1 MLSIWNVLTNIL
13 NGEIVNLYKKKKT
26 NKKPCPQRERK
37 KGTFFMN
44 RSKGWWK
51 NKIFL
56 SCLVTLFLRFRG
68 GGGLGEVV
76 LLVSACTIH
85 TYFCRS
91 CVWLFMTI
99 GWQPLLVP
107 GFISFPCSLRCS
119 NLFCGTSPGHYCGY
133 FCD

>member
-13 NGEIVNLYKKKKT
+13 NGEIVNLYKNTKR
-26 NKKPCPQRERK
+26 NQVFRERDK

-44 RSKGWWK
+44 RSRGWWK

-56 SCLVTLFLRFRG
+56 SCLSHCSWDFC
-68 GGGLGEVV
+68 GGLGEVV

-99 GWQPLLVP
+99 GWHPLLVP